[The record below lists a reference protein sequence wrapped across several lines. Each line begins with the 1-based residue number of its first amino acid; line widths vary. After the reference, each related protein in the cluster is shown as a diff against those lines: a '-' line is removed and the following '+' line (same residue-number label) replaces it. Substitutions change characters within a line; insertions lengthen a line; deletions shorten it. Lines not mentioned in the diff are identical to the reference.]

1 MRKSVP
7 RSKHLMVTDEL
18 RFGICDDKEEDL
30 ERIRQALQEALQTLR
45 RTVKKRP
52 ARQGSRYHARK
63 DS

>member
-30 ERIRQALQEALQTLR
+30 ERIRQALQEA
-45 RTVKKRP
+45 
-52 ARQGSRYHARK
+52 
-63 DS
+63 